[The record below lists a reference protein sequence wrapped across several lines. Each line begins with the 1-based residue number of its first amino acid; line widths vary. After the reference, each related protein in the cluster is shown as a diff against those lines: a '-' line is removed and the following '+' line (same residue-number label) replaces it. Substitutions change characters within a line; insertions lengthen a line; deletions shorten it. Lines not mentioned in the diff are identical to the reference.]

1 MINARKATGS
11 RTYRVK
17 YELRETHEMYITVMA
32 HEDDTDLQCRIDR
45 AVWQRHRTSA
55 WDWQITEVD
64 NEKT

>member
-1 MINARKATGS
+1 
-11 RTYRVK
+11 
-17 YELRETHEMYITVMA
+17 MYITVMA